1 MTRPVPNSRELIA
14 SAATLIQ
21 GDISRLILPCG
32 PLWGVSILEN
42 VAGALASFKPFVS
55 VRRVDRAAPL
65 GRDGHEA
72 VFSDATQHWTSGE
85 RRTAFVRRLP
95 LPHVSLQAT
104 GN

>member
-1 MTRPVPNSRELIA
+1 MWAPVGSELV
-14 SAATLIQ
+14 LK
-21 GDISRLILPCG
+21 
-32 PLWGVSILEN
+32 N

-95 LPHVSLQAT
+95 LRLVSLQAT